1 MGSYTHYLLKAL
13 RNPVSLLL
21 FGGLAMISLVSGNPL
36 LFMLGAAGKLGW
48 VVSAPMI
55 PAWKRKVDA
64 GEEEKLRLEGENRA
78 KQLLKQLPDDDQR
91 RYHQLV
97 QTAMSVRENYGRY
110 NEASRSFLENISS
123 RLDDM
128 LLRYL
133 RMLLAQNNYRKHL
146 AANDAMDLDRRMHQL
161 QGEMATDSEQIRSIK
176 GKQLQILEQRRD
188 KLVKA
193 EQDSTLLTEQTTT
206 LEELMKLLKEQAL
219 TMKDPEEMNAQL
231 DSLMA
236 EVEHTE
242 ETVTAIES
250 SFDAQ
255 FDRELKAAEEEQ
267 QRLQAP

>member
-13 RNPVSLLL
+13 RNPGSLLL
-21 FGGLAMISLVSGNPL
+21 FGGLAMISLISGNPL
-36 LFMLGAAGKLGW
+36 PLIIGAAGKLGW

-64 GEEEKLRLEGENRA
+64 GEEQKLRLEGENRA
-78 KQLLKQLPDDDQR
+78 KDLLKKLPAEEQQR
-91 RYHQLV
+91 YQQLV
-97 QTAMSVRENYGRY
+97 QTAMSIRENYGRY
-110 NEASRSFLENISS
+110 NEVSRGFLENISA

-133 RMLLAQNNYRKHL
+133 RMQFARDNYRRHL
-146 AANDAMDLDRRMHQL
+146 ATNDASDLEHRMGL
-161 QGEMATDSEQIRSIK
+161 LESEMESDSEQIKRIK
-176 GKQLQILEQRRD
+176 GKQLQILQQRRE

-193 EQDSTLLTEQTTT
+193 KADSDLLEEQTTT

-242 ETVTAIES
+242 QTVTAIEA
-250 SFDAQ
+250 SFDTQ
-255 FDRELKAAEEEQ
+255 FDRELRAAEEEQ
-267 QRLQAP
+267 RRLQAQ